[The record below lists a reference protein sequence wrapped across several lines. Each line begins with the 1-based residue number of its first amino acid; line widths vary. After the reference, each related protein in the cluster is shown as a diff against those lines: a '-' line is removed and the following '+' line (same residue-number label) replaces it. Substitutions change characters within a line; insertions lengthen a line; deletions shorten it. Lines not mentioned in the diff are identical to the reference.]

1 MRRWRGAGWWPGPV
15 RRARITDQLSAI
27 AVQAGAAR
35 LASELD
41 PAVAVRTVSGI
52 EDIARHGLVELN
64 RIVGAMRKDGGEH
77 LDRRPQP
84 RRAAASRDRGAARP
98 RRRTRAAG
106 PGRARPAARR
116 QRAGGPAARRRVR
129 RPGLAP
135 GGPVTIRVLVA
146 DDQALVR
153 AGIRMLI

>member
-84 RRAAASRDRGAARP
+84 RLDDLPDLVDGA
-98 RRRTRAAG
+98 RAAG
-106 PGRARPAARR
+106 LAVRLAVTGPPQPLPAAVELAAYRVVQECLTNALR
-116 QRAGGPAARRRVR
+116 YARTAPAS
-129 RPGLAP
+129 
-135 GGPVTIRVLVA
+135 VTL
-146 DDQALVR
+146 
-153 AGIRMLI
+153 